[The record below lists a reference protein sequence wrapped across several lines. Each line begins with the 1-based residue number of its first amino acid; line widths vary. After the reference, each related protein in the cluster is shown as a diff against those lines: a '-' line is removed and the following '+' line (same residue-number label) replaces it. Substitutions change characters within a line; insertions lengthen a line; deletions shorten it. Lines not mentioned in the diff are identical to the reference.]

1 VTKNAKSGPLD
12 GLRVIEIANV
22 VAGPTC
28 CQVLGDFGA
37 EIIKI
42 EHPDGGD
49 GMRRMGNVKDGTPLW
64 WKVAGRNKR
73 SVGMYLGDPEAAEI
87 FLELVKTADVV
98 VESFRPG
105 TLEKWGIG
113 YERMRQANPKLILL
127 RISGFGQSG
136 PYAERPAFG
145 TLVESMTGFAHLTG
159 EPDGPPTLPPL
170 ALADYMAGYSG
181 VAAVMMALYHR
192 DARGGDGQVI
202 DLTVFEPLMSTMA
215 LPIVRYDQLGIAGER
230 TGNRSINTAPRNT
243 YRTKDGKW
251 IGVSAATN
259 ELAAR
264 IVRLVGRPDLAE
276 EPWFKTGKG
285 RAVNVEILDE
295 AVAKWMLQR
304 DRDEIMVEA
313 AAASVTFAPVY
324 SIPDLMADAQVLH
337 RDMITTI
344 DDADLGPL
352 RMPNLLYKMSE
363 TPGAIKWGGPE
374 LGTDTQAVLGDEMGV
389 SDEKL
394 KCMRD
399 RKAVY

>member
-1 VTKNAKSGPLD
+1 MTENAKKGPLD

-42 EHPDGGD
+42 EHPEGGD

-87 FLELVKTADVV
+87 FLDMIKTADVV

-113 YERMRQANPKLILL
+113 YERMRQVNPRLILL

-192 DARGGDGQVI
+192 DARGGEGQVI

-215 LPIVRYDQLGIAGER
+215 LPIIRYDQLGIAGER

-264 IVRLVGRPDLAE
+264 IVRLVGRPDLAD

-295 AVAKWMLQR
+295 AVSKWMLER

-324 SIPDLMADAQVLH
+324 SIPDLMADPQVLY

-374 LGTDTQAVLGDEMGV
+374 LGTATQAVLVGEMGL
-389 SDEKL
+389 SEDKL
-394 KCMRD
+394 QSMRD